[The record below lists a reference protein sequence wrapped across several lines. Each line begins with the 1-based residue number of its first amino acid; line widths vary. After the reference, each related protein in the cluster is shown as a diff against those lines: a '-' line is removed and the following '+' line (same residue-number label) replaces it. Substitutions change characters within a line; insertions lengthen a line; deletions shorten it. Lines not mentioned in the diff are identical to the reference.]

1 MTLQEWVAR
10 SYRSYFIISSFM
22 SFMFFFPQ
30 TGIQVNQYF
39 ENIEKGRKNV
49 YFQPD
54 RRSRES
60 IAQCVCMRKTIRPI
74 WSRLW
79 CFFFLNSCVNG
90 TEVIH
95 VQFSQAEFRSSDY
108 SENCNLKS
116 ALTTGG
122 PSSSCEVI
130 ILRNNCHGEIIRV
143 YIRNHFSNP
152 FRGFPRT

>member
-22 SFMFFFPQ
+22 SFMFFFSPNWYSGQ
-30 TGIQVNQYF
+30 PVLWKHWTGAKECLFSTRSKKPRVNRTVRMYE
-39 ENIEKGRKNV
+39 ENDTSNLEP
-49 YFQPD
+49 F
-54 RRSRES
+54 
-60 IAQCVCMRKTIRPI
+60 MM
-74 WSRLW
+74 
-79 CFFFLNSCVNG
+79 FFFFNSCVNG

>member
-22 SFMFFFPQ
+22 LFMFFFPKLVFRS
-30 TGIQVNQYF
+30 TSTLKTLKRG
-39 ENIEKGRKNV
+39 EKMFIFNPVEEAESQSHSAYVWGKRYVQSGAV
-49 YFQPD
+49 YD
-54 RRSRES
+54 
-60 IAQCVCMRKTIRPI
+60 V
-74 WSRLW
+74 
-79 CFFFLNSCVNG
+79 FFLNSCVNG

>member
-1 MTLQEWVAR
+1 M
-10 SYRSYFIISSFM
+10 
-22 SFMFFFPQ
+22 MFFFLFMCEW
-30 TGIQVNQYF
+30 Y
-39 ENIEKGRKNV
+39 
-49 YFQPD
+49 
-54 RRSRES
+54 RSDPRS
-60 IAQCVCMRKTIRPI
+60 I
-74 WSRLW
+74 SL
-79 CFFFLNSCVNG
+79 
-90 TEVIH
+90 
-95 VQFSQAEFRSSDY
+95 AEFRSSSY